1 MRIVDAVPSEFAEE
15 ATQAVSWFSE
25 RKKSAFKITGFDED
39 ASTRLS
45 EGESELHLIL
55 CGVLD
60 GDEVCLREKFRVR
73 RLPDELEVIHEP
85 DPEPAFG
92 SPAPEL
98 DPPAGER
105 KGWLARVLPS
115 AEFTVLLFYRGF
127 W

>member
-15 ATQAVSWFSE
+15 ATQAVNWFSA
-25 RKKSAFKITGFDED
+25 RKKSSFKITGFDED
-39 ASTRLS
+39 ASTRLA

-60 GDEVCLREKFRVR
+60 GDEVCLREEFLVR
-73 RLPDELEVIHEP
+73 GHPNESEVIHVP
-85 DPEPAFG
+85 NPHPAFG

-115 AEFTVLLFYRGF
+115 AEFTVLFFYRVF